1 MEERLVFKEVFKN
14 SGLSENDM
22 QTVINSFHKVEFK
35 KGDYVLREGQIA
47 NEYFFIESGFMR
59 SFAVDPSGNEI
70 TTGFYSKLKLV
81 LEVSSFFLRIPTKE
95 YIQVVE
101 DSVCW
106 RISFDKFQELFHS
119 IQAFREA
126 GRGRLVNGY
135 FALKKRSLS
144 LITDSAETRY
154 VQLLNEHPEV
164 FQHVPLKHIATYLGI
179 TDTSLSR
186 IRKDLSRK

>member
-1 MEERLVFKEVFKN
+1 MEDRHVLKEVFKN
-14 SGLSENDM
+14 SGLSEGDM
-22 QTVINSFHKVEFK
+22 QTVISSFQRIEFK

-47 NEYFFIESGFMR
+47 SEYFFIESGFMR
-59 SFAVDPSGNEI
+59 SFAVDPNGSEI
-70 TTGFYSKLKLV
+70 TTGFYSKMKLV

-101 DSVCW
+101 DSICW

-164 FQHVPLKHIATYLGI
+164 FQYVPLKHIATYLGI

-186 IRKDLSRK
+186 IRKELAKK